1 MVQKVPTEIIKP
13 STIINIIIIVDNN
26 RRKKQIFNP
35 FKKMSLFN
43 GFKRYAFDRINN
55 NKFFLLNNSEIVS
68 YLALGLGQPSIEVRL
83 INGGSTKENS
93 LYQ

>member
-1 MVQKVPTEIIKP
+1 MKTIEIILADLK
-13 STIINIIIIVDNN
+13 
-26 RRKKQIFNP
+26 
-35 FKKMSLFN
+35 
-43 GFKRYAFDRINN
+43 YASDTTKNVCLFDRINN